1 MARQRQNETALILFD
16 IDGTLLLS
24 GRAGLRAMT
33 RAFDRH
39 LRHHQRVQGRA
50 FGGRTDSYLVSKALQ
65 AAGLPDTPEQHT
77 ASARTTSR
85 CWPRRSS
92 IPAPATRD

>member
-1 MARQRQNETALILFD
+1 MVGTLATGTVMKPALILFD

-33 RAFDRH
+33 RAFEQAFAITDAFAGEH
-39 LRHHQRVQGRA
+39 

-65 AAGLPDTPEQHT
+65 KAGMPDT
-77 ASARTTSR
+77 
-85 CWPRRSS
+85 
-92 IPAPATRD
+92 I

>member
-1 MARQRQNETALILFD
+1 MKPALILFD

-33 RAFDRH
+33 RAFEHTFGITDAFK
-39 LRHHQRVQGRA
+39 GEN

-85 CWPRRSS
+85 CWPKRSS
-92 IPAPATRD
+92 IRAPATRD

>member
-1 MARQRQNETALILFD
+1 MTPALILFD

-33 RAFDRH
+33 RAFE
-39 LRHHQRVQGRA
+39 QTFGVA
-50 FGGRTDSYLVSKALQ
+50 NAFASASFGGRTDSFLVSYALRPP
-65 AAGLPDTPEQHT
+65 GCPTRRRSTPG
-77 ASARTTSR
+77 SATSMFR
-85 CWPRRSS
+85 CSPRRFS

>member
-1 MARQRQNETALILFD
+1 MTPALILFD

-33 RAFDRH
+33 RAFEQVFGITDAFRGEH
-39 LRHHQRVQGRA
+39 

-65 AAGLPDTPEQHT
+65 AAGLPDTTEQHDRFRDT
-77 ASARTTSR
+77 YLRCSR
-85 CWPRRSS
+85 KRSGT
-92 IPAPATRD
+92 PAPATRA